1 MSVLRHV
8 RQESV
13 CIFLIACCWLVPREL
28 HAQQGEERFQSDSL
42 VVAARAIMA
51 SARYCTLVT
60 LDKTGRPQVRTM
72 DPFAPDDGMV
82 VWFGTNRRSR
92 KVEQIRNDPRVA
104 LHYLAP
110 SGAGYVSISG
120 RARIVDDP
128 SETAR
133 YWKDEW
139 TSFYQNK
146 KADYVLIAVKPET
159 LEIIDYSRGVV
170 GDSETWKAPSVPD
183 WCWYSEPAP
192 ILRQ

>member
-1 MSVLRHV
+1 MSVLRHI
-8 RQESV
+8 RQGSI
-13 CIFLIACCWLVPREL
+13 CIFLIACCYLVPQEL
-28 HAQQGEERFQSDSL
+28 HAQGRIQSDSL
-42 VVAARAIMA
+42 VVAARVIMA

-72 DPFAPDDGMV
+72 DPFAPDDEMV

-92 KVEQIRNDPRVA
+92 KVEQILSDPRVA

-139 TSFYQNK
+139 ESFYTNK
-146 KADYVLIAVKPET
+146 EADYVLIAVKPES
-159 LEIIDYSRGVV
+159 LEIVDYSRGIV
-170 GDSETWKAPSVPD
+170 GDSETWKAPSVQFD
-183 WCWYSEPAP
+183 SG
-192 ILRQ
+192 R